1 MRIIPLPAVFIL
13 FTLATVS
20 AQAQDHRELVKLPA
34 PMQEHMLA
42 NMRDHLDTLNEILTD
57 LAADKLDKAANAAEF
72 NLGVSSLEK
81 HGASHLAPFMPPRMR
96 KIGNDMHKAA
106 TQFALVAQEG
116 DATRAYRSLRNITAN
131 CVACHASYRI
141 R

>member
-1 MRIIPLPAVFIL
+1 MRNISLPAVLIL
-13 FTLATVS
+13 LTLATVS
-20 AQAQDHRELVKLPA
+20 ARAQDQRELVKLPA

-42 NMRDHLDTLNEILTD
+42 NMRNHLDTLNEILTD
-57 LAADKLDKAANAAEF
+57 LAADKLEKAANTAEF

-81 HGASHLAPFMPPRMR
+81 HGASHMAPFMPPRMR
-96 KIGNDMHKAA
+96 KLGNDMHKAA

-116 DATRAYRSLRNITAN
+116 DTIRAYRSLRNITAN